1 GGRRDARRDQREAH
15 RPRPLAGGVHPA
27 HRLQSGPGLPL
38 HRGAEPARALRCGGD
53 PGAAR
58 GPRAAGPGRPRP
70 RARGSPGR
78 GCGAEAVA
86 ETLGETSERHIAH
99 DRSLVEFTRLTV
111 SNPDLASRSIA
122 ELNLPVRFGA
132 VVTRVRRGDL
142 ELLARDD
149 LVLEPG
155 DRLAVVVER

>member
-1 GGRRDARRDQREAH
+1 
-15 RPRPLAGGVHPA
+15 
-27 HRLQSGPGLPL
+27 S
-38 HRGAEPARALRCGGD
+38 
-53 PGAAR
+53 
-58 GPRAAGPGRPRP
+58 
-70 RARGSPGR
+70 
-78 GCGAEAVA
+78 
-86 ETLGETSERHIAH
+86 TRHLAH

-122 ELNLPVRFGA
+122 ELNLAARFGA

-155 DRLAVVVER
+155 DRLAVVVERSRLDDIHQLLGDSDRIAGELDALSLGLGLVIGVALGLVSVPLPGGSF

>member
-1 GGRRDARRDQREAH
+1 MPEQ
-15 RPRPLAGGVHPA
+15 V
-27 HRLQSGPGLPL
+27 
-38 HRGAEPARALRCGGD
+38 
-53 PGAAR
+53 
-58 GPRAAGPGRPRP
+58 
-70 RARGSPGR
+70 
-78 GCGAEAVA
+78 EAVA

-155 DRLAVVVER
+155 DRLAVGVERRRSPRRSARPARGTSPTTARWWSSPGSPSPIRTWPPAPSRS